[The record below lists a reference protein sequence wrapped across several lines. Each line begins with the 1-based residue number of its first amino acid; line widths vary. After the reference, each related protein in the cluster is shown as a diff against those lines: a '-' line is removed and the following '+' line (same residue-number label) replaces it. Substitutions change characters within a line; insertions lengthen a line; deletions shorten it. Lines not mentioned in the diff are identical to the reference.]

1 MKLIM
6 ILDEAAQTPTSKVRA
21 ALMELLISSPVASN
35 LIDGALALLDN
46 GLSDLDDIL
55 SDIRSSRDPG
65 MLESAHMK
73 PTSFLLE
80 GVQVPT
86 TQVRTEIM
94 KLVTGDPGEAFDDI
108 LDTINTSLSD
118 LDAVFTTE
126 GRYLSEFQ

>member
-1 MKLIM
+1 MTLIM

-65 MLESAHMK
+65 MLESAH
-73 PTSFLLE
+73 
-80 GVQVPT
+80 
-86 TQVRTEIM
+86 
-94 KLVTGDPGEAFDDI
+94 
-108 LDTINTSLSD
+108 SD
-118 LDAVFTTE
+118 LDTVDI
-126 GRYLSEFQ
+126 